1 MFASLR
7 TDSHQMEGV
16 TIGDIMYLGLV
27 AIIAWWMWRFIQQN
41 F

>member
-1 MFASLR
+1 MFARLEM
-7 TDSHQMEGV
+7 DGHQMEGV

-27 AIIAWWMWRFIQQN
+27 GLIAWWMWRFIQQN